1 MPFLQLFISSRGGF
15 SMANEIVEGV
25 AGIVADEAATEASS
39 GGFFTEDFL
48 GFLSEK
54 GTDILLSFL
63 GGLALLFIGIKI
75 SKKIVKIIDKS
86 KRVQKIEPSVRTF
99 LRSALTVILYAAVIS
114 STAIIWGI
122 PTTSFMTVFA
132 SAGVAVGL
140 ALQGSLSNLAGGIMI
155 LLFKPFKVGDF
166 IEGAS
171 CTGVVQEITVMY
183 TKLLT
188 VDNKVVVIPNGTL
201 TGSNVTDYSTMPL
214 RRVDLMISASYAD
227 DIEKVKSVILET
239 VNAHELVLKDPEP
252 FVRLFAHKESS
263 LDYTVRVWT
272 KGEDYW
278 TVYFDLTENIKK
290 AFDAQGISIPFRQLD
305 VTIKQ

>member
-1 MPFLQLFISSRGGF
+1 
-15 SMANEIVEGV
+15 MANEIVEGI
-25 AGIVADEAATEASS
+25 ASTVADEAATEASS

-99 LRSALTVILYAAVIS
+99 LRSALTVLLYAAVIS

-214 RRVDLMISASYAD
+214 RRVDLMISASYSD
-227 DIEKVKSVILET
+227 DIEKVKELRKLIDET
-239 VNAHELVLKDPEP
+239 GSKALIEVDGGVTFETAPRLVKAGVDVLVSGNTIFSSPDPEKAIME
-252 FVRLFAHKESS
+252 L
-263 LDYTVRVWT
+263 
-272 KGEDYW
+272 
-278 TVYFDLTENIKK
+278 KK
-290 AFDAQGISIPFRQLD
+290 L
-305 VTIKQ
+305 

>member
-1 MPFLQLFISSRGGF
+1 MENEIITEA
-15 SMANEIVEGV
+15 ANE
-25 AGIVADEAATEASS
+25 S
-39 GGFFTEDFL
+39 GFFTGDFL
-48 GFLSEK
+48 NFLSEK

-75 SKKIVKIIDKS
+75 SKKIVKVIDKS
-86 KRVQKIEPSVRTF
+86 KRIQKIDPGVRTF

-171 CTGVVQEITVMY
+171 CTGVVREITVMY

-188 VDNKVVVIPNGTL
+188 VDNKVVVIPNGAL
-201 TGSNVTDYSTMPL
+201 TGSNVTDYSTMPI
-214 RRVDLMISASYAD
+214 RRVDLTISASYGD
-227 DIEKVKSVILET
+227 DIDRVKNVIMDT
-239 VNAHELVLKDPEP
+239 VKAHELVLEDPAP

-263 LDYTVRVWT
+263 LDYTVRAWT
-272 KGEDYW
+272 KGENYW
-278 TVYFDLTENIKK
+278 DVYFDLTENIKK
-290 AFDAQGISIPFRQLD
+290 AFDANGISIPFRQLD

>member
-1 MPFLQLFISSRGGF
+1 M
-15 SMANEIVEGV
+15 
-25 AGIVADEAATEASS
+25 D
-39 GGFFTEDFL
+39 DFL
-48 GFLSEK
+48 NFLSEK
-54 GTDILLSFL
+54 GIEIGLSFI
-63 GGLALLFIGIKI
+63 GGLALLLIGLKV
-75 SKKIVKIIDKS
+75 SKKIVKIIDKG
-86 KRVQKIEPSVRTF
+86 KKFQKIEPGVRTF
-99 LRSALTVILYAAVIS
+99 LKSAITVVLYAAMIS

-155 LLFKPFKVGDF
+155 LLFKPFKVGDY

-171 CTGVVQEITVMY
+171 AAGVVQEITVMY

-188 VDNKVVVIPNGTL
+188 VDNKVVVIPNGSL
-201 TGSNVTDYSTMPL
+201 TNSNVIDYSTMPL
-214 RRVDLMISASYAD
+214 RRVDLKISASYND
-227 DIEKVKSVILET
+227 DIDKVKSVILET
-239 VNAHELVLKDPEP
+239 VDAHELALKDPAP

-263 LDYTVRVWT
+263 LDFTVRVWV
-272 KGEDYW
+272 KSEDYW

-290 AFDAQGISIPFRQLD
+290 AFDANKISIPFNQLD

>member
-1 MPFLQLFISSRGGF
+1 MDEFL
-15 SMANEIVEGV
+15 N
-25 AGIVADEAATEASS
+25 
-39 GGFFTEDFL
+39 
-48 GFLSEK
+48 FLSQK
-54 GTDILLSFL
+54 GTDIGLSII
-63 GGLALLFIGIKI
+63 GGLALLFIGLKV
-75 SKKIVKIIDKS
+75 SKKIVKVIDKS
-86 KRVQKIEPSVRTF
+86 KKVQKIEPSVRTF
-99 LRSALTVILYAAVIS
+99 LRSALTVFLYAAVIS

-155 LLFKPFKVGDF
+155 LLFKPFKVGDY

-171 CTGVVQEITVMY
+171 CAGIVREITVMY

-188 VDNKVVVIPNGTL
+188 LDNRVVVIPNGTL
-201 TGSNVTDYSTMPL
+201 TSSNITDYSTMPE
-214 RRVDLMISASYAD
+214 RRVDLTISASYTD
-227 DIEKVKSVILET
+227 DIEKVKKVILDT
-239 VNAHELVLKDPEP
+239 VNAHELVLKTPEP

-263 LDYTVRVWT
+263 LDYTVRAWT

-290 AFDAQGISIPFRQLD
+290 AFDANGISIPFRQLD
-305 VTIKQ
+305 VKIKQ

>member
-1 MPFLQLFISSRGGF
+1 MENAVVEEVAEKVASDSGFFSGDFIS
-15 SMANEIVEGV
+15 
-25 AGIVADEAATEASS
+25 
-39 GGFFTEDFL
+39 
-48 GFLSEK
+48 FLSEK
-54 GTDILLSFL
+54 GTDIILSFI
-63 GGLALLFIGIKI
+63 GGLVLLFVGLKI
-75 SKKIVKIIDKS
+75 AKKIVKIIDRS
-86 KRVQKIEPSVRTF
+86 KKVQKVEPSVRTF

-155 LLFKPFKVGDF
+155 LLFKPFKVGDY

-171 CTGVVQEITVMY
+171 VAGVVSEITVMY

-188 VDNKVVVIPNGTL
+188 VDNKVVVIPNGSL
-201 TGSNVTDYSTMPL
+201 TNSNITDFSTMPL
-214 RRVDLMISASYAD
+214 RRVDLKISASYND
-227 DIEKVKSVILET
+227 DIDKVKSVIFET
-239 VNAHELVLKDPEP
+239 ADAHELVLKDPAP

-263 LDYTVRVWT
+263 LDFTVRVWV
-272 KGEDYW
+272 KSEDYW

-290 AFDAQGISIPFRQLD
+290 AFDANKISIPFNQLD